1 MNQVPEYGDLE
12 TGDFRV
18 VALPVVNVGTRKPLS
33 VSLQDH
39 SGHVK
44 SEFAVDY
51 IAVRPILVEGDFKVS
66 DECIR
71 LQGSKA
77 IANLSIMSPIE

>member
-1 MNQVPEYGDLE
+1 MQEYGDLE
-12 TGDFRV
+12 AGDFRV
-18 VALPVVNVGTRKPLS
+18 VMLPVVNVGTRRKPLS

-51 IAVRPILVEGDFKVS
+51 IAVRPILVEGDLEVS
-66 DECIR
+66 EECIR
-71 LQGSKA
+71 LQSSKG
-77 IANLSIMSPIE
+77 IPNLSNLSPIE